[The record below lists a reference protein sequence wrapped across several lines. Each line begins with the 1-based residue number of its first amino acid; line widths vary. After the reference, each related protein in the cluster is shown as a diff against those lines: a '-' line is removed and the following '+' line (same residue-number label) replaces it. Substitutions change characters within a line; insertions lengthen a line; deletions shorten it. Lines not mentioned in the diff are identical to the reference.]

1 MNLDME
7 QLLENPKVT
16 SKRRYTE
23 QQLRALMPGFTKAKY
38 DVDTLMQRIDK
49 AIFNEK
55 QFCEDDQELEHTVG
69 SRVGLLLEE
78 LRK

>member
-1 MNLDME
+1 
-7 QLLENPKVT
+7 
-16 SKRRYTE
+16 
-23 QQLRALMPGFTKAKY
+23 MPGFTKAKY